1 MSDDE
6 EPSGNPNGYVR
17 LLLAKLKEKT
27 GYLKPNAV
35 FDPKKVSHPSKFI
48 QNLPTNKKKKVK
60 VVPES
65 STSKTD
71 SSKNKVMHTNKMNM
85 ETSGS
90 KTDKGSNTT
99 DVSKVMEVKPKRKLR
114 KAVDPDEIA
123 SDDNYRT
130 LPKKSID
137 IFEAQK
143 ETGYVKEI
151 PSFWNPETIE
161 LYKTAITTFRTAF
174 LKKVDLGI
182 TDRRKRPD
190 WMPYEDLNLHI
201 KELEALIKK
210 REGEI
215 SSNTYIKSVKEK
227 NAELKKQI
235 DDSKGRVNAIKTWK
249 PIRQI
254 DFVISYSDHDVDE
267 FVKYLNSNLDVPFNS
282 QLRDVMLARQS
293 YMKEQNKRRENP
305 IRNVHLAFVITPN
318 EIYVNAT
325 WEIVRQTW
333 DWNEMVYSHF
343 VTQYGLGKFGDKKV
357 NTEFKSQDYKD
368 QIAREEAERKSDD
381 EKRRLKDDKKREKE
395 EAEKEKER
403 IRLHREANPSK
414 ATLKKRKEEEERQ
427 KERQRKEEEFE
438 RLWLYENAPEKHEDE
453 TDNDYQLRMER
464 LRKKKEEE
472 EERKR
477 EALAR
482 YIKMYGK
489 EKVDE
494 MLAKN
499 PQRFS

>member
-6 EPSGNPNGYVR
+6 EQSGNPNGYVR
-17 LLLAKLKEKT
+17 LLLAKLKDKT

-48 QNLPTNKKKKVK
+48 QNLPVNKKKRVK

-71 SSKNKVMHTNKMNM
+71 SSKNKVMHSNKMNM
-85 ETSGS
+85 ETSGT
-90 KTDKGSNTT
+90 KTDKVLNTT

-123 SDDNYRT
+123 SDDNYKT
-130 LPKKSID
+130 LPKKSMD

-143 ETGYVKEI
+143 ETGYVREI
-151 PSFWNPETIE
+151 PSFWNPDTIE
-161 LYKTAITTFRTAF
+161 LYRTAITTFRTAF

-190 WMPYEDLNLHI
+190 WIPLEDLNSYI
-201 KELEALIKK
+201 KQLEALIKK
-210 REGEI
+210 REEEI
-215 SSNTYIKSVKEK
+215 STNTHNKSVREK
-227 NAELKKQI
+227 NAELKEQI
-235 DDSKGRVNAIKTWK
+235 AESKGRINAVKNWK
-249 PIRQI
+249 PIRQF
-254 DFVISYSDHDVDE
+254 DFVISYNDHDVDD

-293 YMKEQNKRRENP
+293 YMKEQNKRRANP
-305 IRNVHLAFVITPN
+305 IRNVHLAIVITPN

-325 WEIVRQTW
+325 WEIRRQTW
-333 DWNEMVYSHF
+333 DWDEMVYSHF
-343 VTQYGLGKFGDKKV
+343 VTQYGLGKFGDQKV

-368 QIAREEAERKSDD
+368 QIAREEAERKGDE
-381 EKRRLKDDKKREKE
+381 EKRRLKDDKIREKE

-403 IRLHREANPSK
+403 IRLHRQANPSK
-414 ATLKKRKEEEERQ
+414 ATLKKRKEEEEKE
-427 KERQRKEEEFE
+427 KERQRKYKEFE
-438 RLWLYENAPEKHEDE
+438 RWWLYENAPEKHEDE
-453 TDNDYQLRMER
+453 TENEYQLRMER

-477 EALAR
+477 EEIER

-489 EKVDE
+489 EKFDE
-494 MLAKN
+494 ILAKH
-499 PQRFS
+499 PKRFG

>member
-1 MSDDE
+1 M
-6 EPSGNPNGYVR
+6 
-17 LLLAKLKEKT
+17 L
-27 GYLKPNAV
+27 
-35 FDPKKVSHPSKFI
+35 F
-48 QNLPTNKKKKVK
+48 
-60 VVPES
+60 
-65 STSKTD
+65 
-71 SSKNKVMHTNKMNM
+71 
-85 ETSGS
+85 
-90 KTDKGSNTT
+90 
-99 DVSKVMEVKPKRKLR
+99 
-114 KAVDPDEIA
+114 
-123 SDDNYRT
+123 
-130 LPKKSID
+130 
-137 IFEAQK
+137 
-143 ETGYVKEI
+143 
-151 PSFWNPETIE
+151 
-161 LYKTAITTFRTAF
+161 
-174 LKKVDLGI
+174 
-182 TDRRKRPD
+182 
-190 WMPYEDLNLHI
+190 EDLNSYI
-201 KELEALIKK
+201 KKLEELISK

-215 SSNTYIKSVKEK
+215 NANHYVHLKSVKQK
-227 NAELKKQI
+227 NAELKQQI
-235 DDSKGRVNAIKTWK
+235 ADSKGRINAIKNWK
-249 PIRQI
+249 PIRQF

-293 YMKEQNKRRENP
+293 FMKEQNKRRENP

-325 WEIVRQTW
+325 WEIIRHTW
-333 DWNEMVYSHF
+333 DWDVMVYSHF
-343 VTQYGLGKFGDKKV
+343 VTQYGLGKFGDQKV

-368 QIAREEAERKSDD
+368 QIAREEAERKDDD

-414 ATLKKRKEEEERQ
+414 ATLKKRREEEERQ
-427 KERQRKEEEFE
+427 KERQRKDEEFE

-453 TDNDYQLRMER
+453 TTNDYQLRMER

-499 PQRFS
+499 PLRFS